1 MTEPAD
7 PVRVLALID
16 HFVQGGAETLLS
28 RFALAAPRAAI
39 QLSIACLEE
48 RDGNPAAAPL
58 RARGIEPVNLDLV
71 GRPGFGALRA
81 VRSHIARVRPQLVHT
96 HLGAADLL
104 GGLAAR
110 SLAIPVISTVHTTLW
125 GKRREMMMRRVVGIC
140 ADRVIAVSESARQEY
155 LRHPGWGREDQVVTI
170 YNGIDVSVSPGAGA
184 QVRQVLGIAPDDLVV
199 AMASA
204 LRPEKAHD
212 VAIEALRMLLPRFP
226 NLRLLIVGQ
235 GALREAIATS
245 ADDLG
250 KAVVMVGFKPDVMP
264 YLDAADI
271 CLQPSRRDAF
281 PTTII
286 EALAAGVPT
295 VATAVGGIPEIITGP
310 QLGVLIPP
318 PPSPRSV
325 AEALAALL
333 ERPERR
339 RALATA
345 GRLAYEQRFT
355 ADPWVRRIRALY
367 DEVIAERAD
376 RWTFDWRS
384 PRSLRGLRA
393 RR

>member
-7 PVRVLALID
+7 QVRVLALID

-39 QLSIACLEE
+39 KLSIACLEE

-58 RARGIEPVNLDLV
+58 RANGSEPVNLDLV
-71 GRPGFGALRA
+71 GRPGFRALRV
-81 VRSHIARVRPQLVHT
+81 VRSHIAHVRPQLVHT
-96 HLGAADLL
+96 HLGASDLL

-110 SLAIPVISTVHTTLW
+110 SLAIPMISTVHTTLW
-125 GKRREMMMRRVVGIC
+125 EHRREILMRRVVGVC
-140 ADRVIAVSESARQEY
+140 ADRVIAVSESARREY
-155 LRHPGWGREDQVVTI
+155 LRHPGFGRDDQVVTI
-170 YNGIDVSVSPGAGA
+170 YNGIDVSVTPGAGA
-184 QVRQVLGIAPDDLVV
+184 EVRRMLGIAPEDLVV
-199 AMASA
+199 TMASA
-204 LRPEKAHD
+204 LRPEKRHD
-212 VAIEALRMLLPRFP
+212 VAIEAVRILLPRFP

-235 GALREAIATS
+235 GALREAIASS
-245 ADDLG
+245 AEDLG
-250 KAVVMVGFKPDVMP
+250 QAVVMVGFRPDVMP

-286 EALAAGVPT
+286 EALAARVPT

-310 QLGVLIPP
+310 ELGVLIAPP
-318 PPSPRSV
+318 ASPGSV
-325 AEALAALL
+325 AEALADLL

-339 RALATA
+339 RALAAA

-355 ADPWVRRIRALY
+355 ADPWVRRTRALY
-367 DEVIAERAD
+367 DEVIAERAGG
-376 RWTFDWRS
+376 RRADWRS
-384 PRSLRGLRA
+384 PRRLRA
-393 RR
+393 QR